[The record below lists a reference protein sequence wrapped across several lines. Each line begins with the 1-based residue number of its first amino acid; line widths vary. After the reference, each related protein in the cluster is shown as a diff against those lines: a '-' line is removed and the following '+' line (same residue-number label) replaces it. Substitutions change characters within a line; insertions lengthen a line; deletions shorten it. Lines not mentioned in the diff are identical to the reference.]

1 MSTEESMNTVN
12 NTKKKSTQKKKN
24 TVPKNQANPQ
34 AKKQKKKMSRAE
46 YDDLRQIDWFPVD
59 PYAD

>member
-24 TVPKNQANPQ
+24 TVPKNQANQQ

>member
-1 MSTEESMNTVN
+1 MNTVN

-24 TVPKNQANPQ
+24 AVPKKQANPQ